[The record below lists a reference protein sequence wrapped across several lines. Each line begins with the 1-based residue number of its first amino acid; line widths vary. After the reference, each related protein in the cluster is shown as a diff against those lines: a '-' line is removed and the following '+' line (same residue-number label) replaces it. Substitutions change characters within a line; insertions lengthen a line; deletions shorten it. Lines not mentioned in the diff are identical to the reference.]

1 MEHLYTA
8 LFCEENIWHLANSL
22 IKQGVP
28 DSELSVVFISN
39 KHQQTAIF
47 NQQSA
52 KPNHP
57 VIWDYHV
64 VLLKKSSTECL
75 IYDFD
80 SRSKFPSVADDYLTT
95 SFPDETRMPDE
106 YQARFRLIDAQTYI
120 RLFSSDRSHM
130 QGILA
135 PEKHPKYKPMTKPE
149 TTERITLA
157 QFIDFNS
164 NLEKSSSLMTKKELI
179 KFISA

>member
-8 LFCEENIWHLANSL
+8 LFCEENIWHLANNL
-22 IKQGVP
+22 IQQGVHP
-28 DSELSVVFISN
+28 SELSVVFISN

-52 KPNHP
+52 EPDTP

-80 SRSKFPSVADDYLTT
+80 SYSNFPSVAEHYLKI
-95 SFPDETRMPDE
+95 SFPDEKRIPEE
-106 YQARFRLIDAQTYI
+106 YQAYYRLIDAQTYI
-120 RLFSSDRSHM
+120 NLFSSDRSHM
-130 QGILA
+130 QDILT
-135 PEKHPKYKPMTKPE
+135 PEKYPKYKAITKPA
-149 TTERITLA
+149 TSKRITLT
-157 QFIDFNS
+157 QFIDFKKELDN
-164 NLEKSSSLMTKKELI
+164 SSSLMTKEEFN
-179 KFISA
+179 KFISV